1 MKRFYSYSL
10 LCIGL
15 WLCPNLCFG
24 DIPANSQIYLDVSQH
39 WCCAGSYGLFLSRD
53 SKTYIMNAVPGYTGL
68 YLFETT
74 TSIQDNLRFGYYS
87 DVKSGTQNGQP
98 TTHTDDVKGWSS
110 SKKYFVV
117 DDESGKGHWASEPVA
132 PQSTTELYDIK
143 VDFVNMSCVDSTYT
157 VRIEVTFGGVPC
169 SMLIQS
175 DLIETSSKQRKVVTP
190 KSPYVLDI
198 PVTHEDA
205 GTKHVVRVGIYAD
218 RDATDLIGDKKTVE
232 VVAPEFTCREEHDQ
246 MEICLGEKVTLT
258 APDGGEEYVWSTGEN
273 TQTIDVTPTSV
284 GLTKYTVETY
294 SSTLSVKNN
303 LMANGDFEEQ
313 FVGEPKIFSSD
324 YTYQGFD
331 PMNIYA
337 GDGKKNGVY
346 VITSS
351 AKRVAGSYA
360 DVYPHSGDYFALFDA
375 DESGR
380 AWYTNSTQNPQLKIQ
395 KDSFYVF
402 SYWMANVNTS
412 KESGHPARL
421 QFQITYGGQ
430 TYDLGAQYPAE
441 DETLE
446 DNEWHY
452 REEVYQA
459 KADADNVEISVK
471 DMTTY
476 KGVGN
481 DFGLD
486 DIMFQQTTES
496 RMRLAK
502 TDIFHIMTIDCGD
515 NPCPK
520 VITTQ
525 FDTIVCDLDLPL
537 TWRGRE
543 FTKEETQSVMV
554 KSDRG
559 CDSLQFVYSL
569 STKTC
574 LPPSPD
580 ECVDNLVYR
589 KWGDVLVVNNGQLL
603 GGLNGHAVSY
613 QWFRNDM
620 PIDGATEQV
629 YYNPQD
635 MSGEFYVE
643 FVLDNGIK
651 IRTCSYSF
659 RDMPSSAETFGNSG
673 QRPIERQE
681 VYSVTPTLR
690 VVRIIHEDGT
700 TTVTKYLQ
708 IY

>member
-10 LCIGL
+10 LCIVL

-87 DVKSGTQNGQP
+87 DVKSGTQDGQP

-313 FVGEPKIFSSD
+313 FEGEPKIFSSD
-324 YTYQGFD
+324 YTYRGFD
-331 PMNIYA
+331 PENIYA
-337 GDGKKNGVY
+337 GNGKKNGVY

-412 KESGHPARL
+412 KESDPPARL

-441 DETLE
+441 EEKLE

-471 DMTTY
+471 DMTTH

-515 NPCPK
+515 
-520 VITTQ
+520 
-525 FDTIVCDLDLPL
+525 
-537 TWRGRE
+537 
-543 FTKEETQSVMV
+543 
-554 KSDRG
+554 
-559 CDSLQFVYSL
+559 
-569 STKTC
+569 

-589 KWGDVLVVNNGQLL
+589 KWGDVLVVNNGQLF

-659 RDMPSSAETFGNSG
+659 RDMPSSAETFGNGG